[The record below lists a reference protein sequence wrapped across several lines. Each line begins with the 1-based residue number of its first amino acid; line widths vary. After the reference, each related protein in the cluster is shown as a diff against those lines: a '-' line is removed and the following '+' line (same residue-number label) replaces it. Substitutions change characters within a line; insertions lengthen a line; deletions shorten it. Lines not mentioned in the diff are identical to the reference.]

1 MRHKVKRKVIPQ
13 VILTTK
19 KQLQKLKKIS
29 KEVRAN
35 KREDNVKEKVI
46 KNQVESSIFS
56 NKKNTLRMKVKRK
69 VTIYKIGKG
78 ILPTIITW

>member
-35 KREDNVKEKVI
+35 KREDNVKEK
-46 KNQVESSIFS
+46 
-56 NKKNTLRMKVKRK
+56 
-69 VTIYKIGKG
+69 
-78 ILPTIITW
+78 

>member
-56 NKKNTLRMKVKRK
+56 NKKTH
-69 VTIYKIGKG
+69 
-78 ILPTIITW
+78 